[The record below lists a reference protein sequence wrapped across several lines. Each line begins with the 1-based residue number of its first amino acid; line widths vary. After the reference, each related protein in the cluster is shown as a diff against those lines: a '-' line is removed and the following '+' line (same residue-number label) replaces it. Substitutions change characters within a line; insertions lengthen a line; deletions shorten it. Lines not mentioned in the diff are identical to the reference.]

1 MGKMKEKFMEEQ
13 EQLIREAV
21 EAFVDDDWQYQE
33 YLDTLGKA
41 ISQKESQA
49 NHDAWWNSLT
59 DEQKQQLYLDQEE
72 SINESN
78 DDTDK
83 KINKEKPLKKSK
95 AKSKKKKSKEE
106 IINESNEIIER
117 AITVINSSEYD
128 KLLEKK

>member
-49 NHDAWWNSLT
+49 NHDAWWASLT
-59 DEQKQQLYLDQEE
+59 DEQKQQLYDDKAEVDEISIEE
-72 SINESN
+72 MNHDLSFG
-78 DDTDK
+78 K
-83 KINKEKPLKKSK
+83 
-95 AKSKKKKSKEE
+95 
-106 IINESNEIIER
+106 
-117 AITVINSSEYD
+117 
-128 KLLEKK
+128 